1 QMAGHQFVK
10 CQAAHQRENNRTKK
24 TFPSLLPADVWHHE
38 MPPDH
43 AAGQVRAHVREFRDR
58 DQIQHVELSREL
70 ACARTRSEINNLG
83 DEIVKPKHVQQ
94 TEQDLVTGEHD
105 QQGDCPEANGA
116 DESQNERGTR
126 GNQIGSSLFQCCRHL
141 LHHLEGTRAVQDG
154 TAAITRRMLATEE
167 LLSGHS
173 GLALLWISSAMNE
186 SALQA
191 IDRRPIATRNRKWAQ
206 SATAWLASR
215 NVSPNVISIAGMG
228 ACIAAGIALS
238 LTSVTYHRVF
248 WLIAALGAQLRLTAN
263 LLDGM
268 VALASGRA

>member
-1 QMAGHQFVK
+1 MAGHQFVK

-70 ACARTRSEINNLG
+70 VCARTRSEINDLG
-83 DEIVKPKHVQQ
+83 NEIEKPKHVQQ
-94 TEQDLVTGEHD
+94 TEQCIGHRLQRLIVPQTGEHLPSEHGQQKKEQDGYFEIVRACRSDFGKIIETPGQHHRAADHSSDFEIRQRFVIEHTIEFPESDHSEHADQQPEQDLVTGEHD

-154 TAAITRRMLATEE
+154 TAAIT
-167 LLSGHS
+167 
-173 GLALLWISSAMNE
+173 
-186 SALQA
+186 
-191 IDRRPIATRNRKWAQ
+191 
-206 SATAWLASR
+206 
-215 NVSPNVISIAGMG
+215 
-228 ACIAAGIALS
+228 
-238 LTSVTYHRVF
+238 
-248 WLIAALGAQLRLTAN
+248 
-263 LLDGM
+263 
-268 VALASGRA
+268 